1 MDDSKVFISE
11 DTTMI
16 ELPKLPFGENALV
29 PFLSAETMQYHYGKH
44 HATYVNKLNELIK
57 GTEFDKMSLSAI
69 IRDSD
74 GTIFN
79 NAAQVFN
86 HTFYWNSLSGSKSVP
101 SGKLLFKI
109 NNDFGSVEKLKE
121 EFIKAGTTLFGSGWV
136 WLVREPKG
144 KLALK
149 QTSNAQTPLSS
160 NLIPLF
166 VCDVWEHAY
175 YIDYRNLRPK
185 YLEEFWNHIN
195 WDFAIKAF
203 DRTDNEIFVGTE
215 PCNDIHDPFCEI
227 MDELQ
232 NQNRVMS

>member
-1 MDDSKVFISE
+1 
-11 DTTMI
+11 MI
-16 ELPKLPFGENALV
+16 ELTNLPFADNALE
-29 PFLSAETMQYHYGKH
+29 PFISKETIGYHYYKH

-57 GTEFDKMSLSAI
+57 GTELDKMSLSSI
-69 IRDSD
+69 IRESD
-74 GTIFN
+74 GAIFN

-86 HTFYWNSLSGSKSVP
+86 HTFYWKSLSNSKSTP
-101 SGKLLFKI
+101 SGKLLTKI
-109 NNDFGSVEKLKE
+109 NNDYGSLEGLKD

-144 KLALK
+144 QLMVKK
-149 QTSNAQTPLSS
+149 TENAHTPLSS

-195 WDFAIKAF
+195 WDFAGEAYDK
-203 DRTDNEIFVGTE
+203 TDNHVFIGIEA
-215 PCNDIHDPFCEI
+215 CNDIHDPFCQI
-227 MDELQ
+227 LDDLQ
-232 NQNRVMS
+232 NKDRVTS

>member
-1 MDDSKVFISE
+1 
-11 DTTMI
+11 MI
-16 ELPKLPFGENALV
+16 ELPKLPFEENALV

-57 GTEFDKMSLSAI
+57 GTEFDKMSLSSI
-69 IRDSD
+69 IRDSE

-86 HTFYWNSLSGSKSVP
+86 HTFYWNSLSGSKSAP

-109 NNDFGSVEKLKE
+109 NSDFGSVEKLKE

-144 KLALK
+144 KLAVK
-149 QTSNAQTPLSS
+149 QTSNAQTPLSA

-195 WDFAIKAF
+195 WDFAKEAF
-203 DRTDNEIFVGTE
+203 DKTDNEIFVGTE